1 MDDPVDFASPAGLE
15 PAATAAPNKPRP
27 PQRWTAQQKAQI
39 VSETLQP
46 GAKVCDVAERHGANA
61 SRVSTWRTQALAGDL
76 PLSAA
81 DAAAAAAASAP
92 KNRSYTA
99 QQKARIVSETFQ
111 PGVTVRDVAQ
121 RYGVRAKLVSNW
133 RTQARAGKLAHF
145 DPQDSLDFVPLVV
158 ESVPPKLCPADA
170 GGQLDVVVGEVTV
183 RLDNSID
190 VARLAQIVRALNG
203 SAA

>member
-1 MDDPVDFASPAGLE
+1 MDDPFDFASPAGLE
-15 PAATAAPNKPRP
+15 LAATAAPKKT
-27 PQRWTAQQKAQI
+27 QRWTAQQKARI

-46 GAKVCDVAERHGANA
+46 GAKVCDVAQRHGANA
-61 SRVSTWRTQALAGDL
+61 SRVSTWRTQALAGEL

-81 DAAAAAAASAP
+81 DAAVAASSAP
-92 KNRSYTA
+92 KNRGYTA

-121 RYGVRAKLVSNW
+121 RHGVRAKLVSNW
-133 RTQARAGKLAHF
+133 RTQARAGKLALF
-145 DPQDSLDFVPLVV
+145 DPQDSPDFVPLVV

-203 SAA
+203 CAA